1 MLTLSSGNKLGH
13 FTICIW
19 PEDNLQPAHDDMIML
34 IFLAV
39 PKNKSYKG
47 MVIRPRE
54 LILMTNSLFTA
65 NVVETDFYW
74 LSVRCFYV

>member
-1 MLTLSSGNKLGH
+1 
-13 FTICIW
+13 
-19 PEDNLQPAHDDMIML
+19 MIML

-54 LILMTNSLFTA
+54 LILMTNSLFAA

-74 LSVRCFYV
+74 LSVRYFYV